1 VNEIARKIKDQE
13 RVDVRNI
20 NKANIIKK
28 RMALQRIEELDEGE

>member
-13 RVDVRNI
+13 RVDRRNI